1 MPKCD
6 ATEYIPRCSRGSRFL
21 ALSTLIQWAR
31 ASDAIMRHDSVEIMR
46 DDPVT
51 QTPSLERPSIERV
64 STSETPDWIP
74 PTPGRAV
81 SRSLPDE
88 ASLFVY
94 DERNDI
100 LDARREKA
108 RARAV
113 SSALEACGDA
123 AQFYR
128 AFLKCSGKG
137 HSVVLLDDVPS
148 GTCVSFAN
156 LTVLKRSLACGL
168 DRVDIGGVGDAV
180 LLALFEL
187 NKDWK
192 RAKKDA
198 KGAREARPL
207 LMRPFFELFYFFL
220 LFFRKIGP
228 DSFLQLHLGALS
240 TNLGSVSAG
249 TAVSTDF

>member
-1 MPKCD
+1 MSMALIARSQGTGASRRLRRGQFAAKERAVRVASVKAALETTRPKHQVD
-6 ATEYIPRCSRGSRFL
+6 ADTPSHYRSLGG
-21 ALSTLIQWAR
+21 
-31 ASDAIMRHDSVEIMR
+31 DAIMRHDSVEIMR

-64 STSETPDWIP
+64 NTSEQTPDWIP

-81 SRSLPDE
+81 SQAVGE

-94 DERNDI
+94 DERNDV

-137 HSVVLLDDVPS
+137 HSVVLLDDIPS
-148 GTCVSFAN
+148 GTCASFAN
-156 LTVLKRSLACGL
+156 LTILKRSLACGL
-168 DRVDIGGVGDAV
+168 
-180 LLALFEL
+180 E
-187 NKDWK
+187 
-192 RAKKDA
+192 
-198 KGAREARPL
+198 E
-207 LMRPFFELFYFFL
+207 
-220 LFFRKIGP
+220 
-228 DSFLQLHLGALS
+228 
-240 TNLGSVSAG
+240 
-249 TAVSTDF
+249 

>member
-1 MPKCD
+1 MDTDTPSH
-6 ATEYIPRCSRGSRFL
+6 YRSLGG
-21 ALSTLIQWAR
+21 
-31 ASDAIMRHDSVEIMR
+31 DAITRHDSVEIMR
-46 DDPVT
+46 DEPLN
-51 QTPSLERPSIERV
+51 TPLERPSIDRV
-64 STSETPDWIP
+64 STSDTPDWVP

-81 SRSLPDE
+81 SQAVGE
-88 ASLFVY
+88 TSLFVY
-94 DERNDI
+94 DERNDG

-123 AQFYR
+123 TQFYR

-180 LLALFEL
+180 LLALFESL
-187 NKDWK
+187 
-192 RAKKDA
+192 
-198 KGAREARPL
+198 
-207 LMRPFFELFYFFL
+207 
-220 LFFRKIGP
+220 
-228 DSFLQLHLGALS
+228 AL
-240 TNLGSVSAG
+240 
-249 TAVSTDF
+249 